1 MVVVAVGHGALGV
14 YVLTQGGVQV
24 SPLKVVGSQG
34 VARHEAVNVAVFHY
48 GLHGPPGVTVE
59 SEGGAHHPDYLA
71 VLLFV
76 FQKLGELVVIP
87 RI

>member
-1 MVVVAVGHGALGV
+1 MVVVAVWHGFLGV
-14 YVLTQGGVQV
+14 YVLAEGGVQV

-59 SEGGAHHPDYLA
+59 GKGGAHHPDYLA

-76 FQKLGELVVIP
+76 PEQLGKLVVIL
-87 RI
+87 